1 MNSPK
6 SFVKNLHRWILIAIL
21 AIIVV
26 HNYYGEYCAHCEGYG
41 WDGSVYYKD
50 ILINGL
56 DQYTSGNISQYH
68 THRMLPFLIIH
79 YIMRV
84 LSLSFLP
91 NNVMLVSSIIN
102 TCLLAISVWLFFG
115 ISRAKKWN
123 WKTETLIFAFCFYN
137 YHVLKFMGY
146 CPVMTDM
153 PTYTLSIA
161 LAYFFIKQN
170 KTGLITTGLISIVVF
185 PLLALMALLLLAF
198 PNNSVGEYIPR
209 KENAANPPSK
219 IDKANYILN
228 ATMRAILTWWLPT
241 AFVAYIF
248 FRLYVRGMD
257 NYQSV
262 FVTRYPQNVWISV
275 AGIIAYIIFYF
286 YATMPLRADFATTLK
301 QLYTRRR
308 ILAIALWLA
317 IFVVVYTLPT
327 MYGFKGKFSL
337 VNEFAQICQFP
348 ATDVLI
354 FIETHFLYLGI
365 GFLFVL
371 LMWKEIC
378 RETRI
383 LGIGAVLILMLSLV
397 FLSDIETRKITC
409 FYIFLL
415 PIMGTLL
422 EKKVIKLYI
431 VYLIVATQLI
441 YSAFWF
447 NINTDGIAEAFATY
461 DINVYLQMPAQRYY
475 MFQGPWQSHQM
486 YMLIIIIEICLLGIL
501 QLYLRNKSKN
511 NNT

>member
-1 MNSPK
+1 
-6 SFVKNLHRWILIAIL
+6 
-21 AIIVV
+21 
-26 HNYYGEYCAHCEGYG
+26 
-41 WDGSVYYKD
+41 
-50 ILINGL
+50 
-56 DQYTSGNISQYH
+56 
-68 THRMLPFLIIH
+68 
-79 YIMRV
+79 
-84 LSLSFLP
+84 
-91 NNVMLVSSIIN
+91 MLVSSIIN

-301 QLYTRRR
+301 QLCTRRR

-327 MYGFKGKFSL
+327 TNMSISCYRCADIYRDTFSL
-337 VNEFAQICQFP
+337 PRNRLLVCAINVERDMPRNTHSRHRCSSH
-348 ATDVLI
+348 TDALAC
-354 FIETHFLYLGI
+354 FSLGY
-365 GFLFVL
+365 
-371 LMWKEIC
+371 
-378 RETRI
+378 RDTQDN
-383 LGIGAVLILMLSLV
+383 ML
-397 FLSDIETRKITC
+397 
-409 FYIFLL
+409 
-415 PIMGTLL
+415 
-422 EKKVIKLYI
+422 LYI
-431 VYLIVATQLI
+431 PTTDNGNLIREEGYKAI
-441 YSAFWF
+441 HCIPDCG
-447 NINTDGIAEAFATY
+447 NATY
-461 DINVYLQMPAQRYY
+461 
-475 MFQGPWQSHQM
+475 
-486 YMLIIIIEICLLGIL
+486 MLCLLV
-501 QLYLRNKSKN
+501 QYKH
-511 NNT
+511 